1 MCLEC
6 GCGLNPLQRWP
17 KPKRQPAAEQQISVQ
32 QSLLAANDA
41 TAAANRAR
49 LQQHGI
55 LTLNLMSSP
64 GAGKTALLE
73 ALIPLLAPLR
83 CAVIVGDL
91 QTDNDAQRI
100 RTTGAP
106 TLQITTGQ
114 ACHLDANMVAGVLD
128 QLNLAAIDIL
138 FIENVGNL
146 VCPASFDLGEDKRI
160 ALLSVCEGDDK
171 PAKYPTLFYKADLLL
186 ITKSD
191 LLPHLPQFSPMRAE
205 NALRQLANSAP
216 SLTLSSFQSASLDP
230 LIDWLHREQAKARI
244 A

>member
-17 KPKRQPAAEQQISVQ
+17 KPKKHLDTLAVHE
-32 QSLLAANDA
+32 SLLAANDA
-41 TAAANRAR
+41 TAATNRAR

-55 LTLNLMSSP
+55 FTLNLMSSP

-73 ALIPLLAPLR
+73 TLIPLLAPLR

-91 QTDNDAQRI
+91 QTDNDARRI
-100 RTTGAP
+100 RQTGAP

-114 ACHLDANMVAGVLD
+114 ACHLDAAMISTALD
-128 QLNLAAIDIL
+128 QLDLAAIDIL

-146 VCPASFDLGEDKRI
+146 VCPASFDLGESQRI

-171 PAKYPTLFYKADLLL
+171 PAKYPTLFYKADLTL
-186 ITKSD
+186 ITKAD
-191 LLPHLPQFSPMRAE
+191 LLPYLPQFSPARAE
-205 NALRQLANSAP
+205 HCLRQLANRAP
-216 SLTLSSFQSASLDP
+216 CLTLSSFQPASLEP
-230 LIDWLHREQAKARI
+230 LLGWLQTERTRI
-244 A
+244 SPA

>member
-6 GCGLNPLQRWP
+6 GCGLSPLQRWP
-17 KPKRQPAAEQQISVQ
+17 RPAKKPDVIALHE
-32 QSLLAANDA
+32 SLLAANDA

-49 LQQHGI
+49 LARHGI
-55 LTLNLMSSP
+55 FSVNLMSSP
-64 GAGKTALLE
+64 GAGKTALLQ

-100 RTTGAP
+100 RETGAP

-114 ACHLDANMVAGVLD
+114 ACHLDAAMVAGALD
-128 QLNLAAIDIL
+128 QFELPGIDIL

-146 VCPASFDLGEDKRI
+146 VCPATFDLGETRRI

-171 PAKYPTLFYKADLLL
+171 PAKYPTLFYKSDLML

-191 LLPHLPQFSPMRAE
+191 LLAHLPQFSPARAE
-205 NALRQLANSAP
+205 QALRGLANSAP
-216 SLTLSSFQSASLDP
+216 CLTLSSFVLASLAP
-230 LIDWLHREQAKARI
+230 LRDWLQAGLAGVRNPC
-244 A
+244 